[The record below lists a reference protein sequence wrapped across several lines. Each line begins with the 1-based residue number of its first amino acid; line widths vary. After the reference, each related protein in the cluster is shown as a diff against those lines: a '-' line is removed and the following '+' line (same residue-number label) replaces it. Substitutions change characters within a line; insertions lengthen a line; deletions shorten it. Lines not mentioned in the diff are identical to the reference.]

1 MKKCII
7 FGGNGYI
14 GSHLAKS
21 LKDKFKVYCFS
32 NSNFTQKKN
41 IKKFNYTLNNFKK
54 RISKINPEII
64 FFLSGNSYPNN
75 SLSKHLYDLQRSNI
89 IIQNFLTALKQLNFK
104 GKIIYTSS
112 IAVYGKDSNFRKNFV
127 TEKSKLNPKNYYGLS
142 KVLAEK
148 QFIYF
153 HQNYGL
159 KVYILRLSSIFG
171 MNLKKQVIY
180 EMIKLAKNNNSKTII
195 LNGKI
200 TDSRQFIFIQ
210 DLVDIFIRLI
220 RNKKNFLLLNIS
232 NGQKFKIKDILSY
245 ILKVL
250 KVKKKI
256 KYKNQKSP
264 EFPILKN
271 NLLMKELNKFK
282 FENFYKSLD
291 KTINYW
297 IK

>member
-1 MKKCII
+1 M
-7 FGGNGYI
+7 
-14 GSHLAKS
+14 
-21 LKDKFKVYCFS
+21 
-32 NSNFTQKKN
+32 
-41 IKKFNYTLNNFKK
+41 
-54 RISKINPEII
+54 
-64 FFLSGNSYPNN
+64 
-75 SLSKHLYDLQRSNI
+75 YDLQRSNI

-245 ILKVL
+245 ILKFL